1 MCKQKHFKCI
11 FSSASLFAY
20 AIKQSYHFIWKQIF
34 SSIRFWFMI
43 VILTPVQMVKFV
55 CKISLRT
62 SDTQITSVF
71 DSWIL
76 LPSCSWRCKHC
87 LFNRIVWFLYLRF
100 YKKFQYIILNPKSEN
115 LHILLDMPYLL
126 KKITLGRLVI
136 LTVNF
141 KKKEFSPFELGAVLY
156 VCTIVFLYTKCI
168 KTFTRCIKNKT
179 RAEIIL
185 KINFCAML
193 YR

>member
-20 AIKQSYHFIWKQIF
+20 AIKQSYHFIRKQIF
-34 SSIRFWFMI
+34 SSIRFWCMI

-55 CKISLRT
+55 CKISQRN
-62 SDTQITSVF
+62 SDTQITSAF

-100 YKKFQYIILNPKSEN
+100 YKKFQYLKRSKHHHFFLGTINFLRHQAPLSLFIDLINPHSIILSIQKINM
-115 LHILLDMPYLL
+115 LRLFYLL
-126 KKITLGRLVI
+126 ISQKVH
-136 LTVNF
+136 
-141 KKKEFSPFELGAVLY
+141 EL
-156 VCTIVFLYTKCI
+156 
-168 KTFTRCIKNKT
+168 
-179 RAEIIL
+179 
-185 KINFCAML
+185 
-193 YR
+193 

>member
-55 CKISLRT
+55 CKISLRN
-62 SDTQITSVF
+62 SDTQITSAF

-100 YKKFQYIILNPKSEN
+100 YKKFQYLKRSKHHHFFLGTINFLRHQAPLSLFIDLINPHSIILSIQKINM
-115 LHILLDMPYLL
+115 LRLFYLL
-126 KKITLGRLVI
+126 ISQKVH
-136 LTVNF
+136 
-141 KKKEFSPFELGAVLY
+141 EL
-156 VCTIVFLYTKCI
+156 
-168 KTFTRCIKNKT
+168 
-179 RAEIIL
+179 
-185 KINFCAML
+185 
-193 YR
+193 